1 MKLIEETISGRYID
15 EAPKR
20 WGGSPQYR
28 APYTWTARRRSG
40 VCWHGVWAETRG
52 AFKCCSKI
60 PLQAFPPLL
69 SCVDKCGFN
78 RLNFNQCYL
87 KWIKQ
92 TLIFFYQYVFC
103 TPKTWQLFSA
113 SGKQVSTTV
122 AFFDK
127 KVRQQMHKSDTF
139 KREINR
145 VFNSIKLNVNKHHY
159 NEETCTK
166 HSFLTFWAFL
176 K

>member
-92 TLIFFYQYVFC
+92 TLIFFYQYV
-103 TPKTWQLFSA
+103 
-113 SGKQVSTTV
+113 V
-122 AFFDK
+122 A
-127 KVRQQMHKSDTF
+127 HL
-139 KREINR
+139 
-145 VFNSIKLNVNKHHY
+145 KLDN
-159 NEETCTK
+159 
-166 HSFLTFWAFL
+166 SFLPVANKFPLLLLFL
-176 K
+176 TKRCDNRCTNLTHLKEK